1 NAANSLASFFA
12 TSENASLIQSTSSD
26 AEVRSFLQREANS
39 AIQNSYKIL
48 NTRIDKFG
56 VTSPNIQIQQGTN
69 RILIELPGVSDEE
82 RVRNL
87 LQGSAQLEFYETH
100 DNMEVYPLLENIDQ
114 TLASSLKTDK
124 KEIDEEA
131 TDTEGSDSTAV
142 ESDED
147 EDDLLASLSGD
158 SARSDSSEI
167 TQAELAEN
175 NPLFSVLIPS
185 TSQGQSGQ
193 MELMPGPIVGYSL
206 LTDTAKVN
214 SYLNESAIK
223 SIIPQNMK
231 LLWAVKPERQAKDL
245 LALYA
250 IRTTG
255 SEGEAVLSG
264 DVISDA
270 RDNFNQHNQPVVS
283 MEMN

>member
-1 NAANSLASFFA
+1 
-12 TSENASLIQSTSSD
+12 
-26 AEVRSFLQREANS
+26 
-39 AIQNSYKIL
+39 
-48 NTRIDKFG
+48 
-56 VTSPNIQIQQGTN
+56 
-69 RILIELPGVSDEE
+69 LPGVSDEE

-283 MEMN
+283 MEMNSVGAREWRKITAKAAQNKESIAIILDGVVYSAPRVNEEIPGGNSEISGNFN